1 MLIAAAR
8 IITAASPAG
17 ALARGVAP
25 VLAPGYVAWQDGRI
39 TAVGAGQP
47 PSRLGKPE
55 VLLADGVLL
64 PGFVDLQVNGYFG
77 VEFSTADAAGW
88 TTVLARLPA
97 TGTTALLPTVITSP
111 FDQMRAAVSRTAAI
125 LPGLAATS
133 GAAPA
138 ARVLG
143 IHLEGPFIS
152 KKRPGAHNPA
162 WMLTPDSGRVD
173 ELLAAG
179 SGLVRLVT
187 LAPELDGAMAAI
199 KHLAASGVLVSVGHS
214 DATAQQVSAAA
225 MNGARMVTH
234 LFNAQRPLGHREPG
248 VVGQALTDERLTSGL
263 IADLHHVAQAVC
275 GLAFRAAPGR
285 IALVTDAVAAAGM
298 PPGEYLLGG
307 ELIKLPAGD
316 GAPPLRGDG
325 TIAGSALRMDRA
337 VANAVRC
344 GLSLPAA
351 VAAATRI
358 PADLIGRPDLGRL
371 RPGAAADL
379 VWLSPELR
387 TRATW
392 IAGRLVYTDGAAD
405 ALAAVPA

>member
-17 ALARGVAP
+17 ASARGLAP

-47 PSRLGKPE
+47 PSRLGKPD

-77 VEFSTADAAGW
+77 VEFSMADAAGW
-88 TTVLARLPA
+88 TTVLGRLPA
-97 TGTTALLPTVITSP
+97 TGTTALMPTVITSP
-111 FDQMRAAVSRTAAI
+111 FDQMRAALSRAAAT
-125 LPGLAATS
+125 LPALAATS
-133 GAAPA
+133 GAAPI

-152 KKRPGAHNPA
+152 TKRPGAHNPA

-179 SGLVRLVT
+179 SGLVKLVT
-187 LAPELDGAMAAI
+187 MAPELDGAMAAI

-234 LFNAQRPLGHREPG
+234 LFNAQRPMHHREPG
-248 VVGQALTDERLTSGL
+248 VVGQALSDGRLVASL
-263 IADLHHVAQAVC
+263 IADLHHVYGQVAAI
-275 GLAFRAAPGR
+275 AFAAAPGR
-285 IALVTDAVAAAGM
+285 ICLVTDAAACAGM
-298 PPGEYLLGG
+298 PAGRYVLGG
-307 ELIKLPAGD
+307 EPIELTEGE
-316 GAPPLRGDG
+316 GEPPVRLDG
-325 TIAGSALRMDRA
+325 TIAGSALRMDSA
-337 VANAVRC
+337 VANMVAV
-344 GLSLPAA
+344 GVSLADA

-358 PADLIGRPDLGRL
+358 PADLIGRTDLGRI
-371 RPGAAADL
+371 AVSATADL
-379 VWLSPELR
+379 SWLSDDLR
-387 TRATW
+387 ARATW
-392 IAGRLVYTDGAAD
+392 IAGQQVYGAP
-405 ALAAVPA
+405 LG